1 MKNRILGSPKIPKL
15 IVPGD
20 NFCRKKRKWST
31 ISEARSQN
39 LSVLIPLHVSQSK
52 TLSTSNF
59 IVAKLFI

>member
-1 MKNRILGSPKIPKL
+1 MKNIILASPKIPNL
-15 IVPGD
+15 IVSGD

-39 LSVLIPLHVSQSK
+39 LSMLIPLLVQSK
-52 TLSTSNF
+52 TLPTSNF

>member
-1 MKNRILGSPKIPKL
+1 MKNIMLGSPKIPNL
-15 IVPGD
+15 IVSGD

-39 LSVLIPLHVSQSK
+39 LSVLIPLLSQSK
-52 TLSTSNF
+52 TLPTSNF